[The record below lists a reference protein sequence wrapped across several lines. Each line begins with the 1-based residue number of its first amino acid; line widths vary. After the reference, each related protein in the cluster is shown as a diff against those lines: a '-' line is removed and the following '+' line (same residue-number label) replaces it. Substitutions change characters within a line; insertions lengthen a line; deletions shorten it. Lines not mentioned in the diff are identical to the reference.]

1 MSRASTDA
9 LYTLRQVEAMLGLGR
24 SAVTTLIDAGVVT
37 PTRGRRNEFRF
48 SFQDVVLLRTAAQ
61 LRAAQVPPRRM
72 HRALRLLKARLPV
85 EMPLSGLR
93 IQAIGNDVAVR
104 AADARWESSA
114 GQLLLDLE
122 VAGAPRGSVS
132 FLDRVAGSG
141 PTTGQVPPPPPFDT
155 ADSWFHRGEALEAG
169 DLRAAEDAYRQAL
182 ARDPAHTDA
191 YLNLGALLCD
201 AGRAAEAVALYGSAL
216 AHRPDA
222 ALLHF
227 NLAIALEDAGRERE
241 ALAAYERSLALVPSL
256 ADAHYNAARLHEKLG
271 DAQAALRHYSAY
283 RRLQS

>member
-1 MSRASTDA
+1 MSRAGTDA
-9 LYTLRQVEAMLGLGR
+9 PYTLRQVEAMLGLGR
-24 SAVTTLIDAGVVT
+24 SAVTTLIEAGVVT

-132 FLDRVAGSG
+132 FLDRGAGSG
-141 PTTGQVPPPPPFDT
+141 PPAGEAQSAPSET
-155 ADSWFHRGEALEAG
+155 ADTWFHRGESLEAS
-169 DLRAAEDAYRQAL
+169 DLPAAEDAYRQAL

-191 YLNLGALLCD
+191 YLNLGALLCE
-201 AGRAAEAVALYGSAL
+201 AGRATEAVALYGHAL

-222 ALLHF
+222 ALLHY
-227 NLAIALEDAGRERE
+227 NLAIALEDTGHVAE

>member
-1 MSRASTDA
+1 MSRASADA
-9 LYTLRQVEAMLGLGR
+9 PYTLRQVEAMLGLGR

-132 FLDRVAGSG
+132 FLDRGSAGPPLARVA
-141 PTTGQVPPPPPFDT
+141 PPAPPET
-155 ADSWFHRGEALEAG
+155 ADTWFHRGEALEAS

-191 YLNLGALLCD
+191 CLNLGVLLCE
-201 AGRAAEAVALYGSAL
+201 AGRADEAVALYGNAL

-222 ALLHF
+222 ALLHY
-227 NLAIALEDAGRERE
+227 NLAIALEDAGRESE